1 MLRQWFRMNIQWG
14 SKTWEVLVALL
25 VIFILAYGGF
35 VTFMD
40 LINGHPLWW
49 YNLSFILFALSS
61 IGLLLLVREAKAA
74 SDNVTKYGR
83 HPDYD
88 KYLKTATDVPMQA
101 EGQGGASEL
110 TELTDSYE
118 KDYY

>member
-1 MLRQWFRMNIQWG
+1 MTRQWFRMNIQWG

-35 VTFMD
+35 VAVMD

-61 IGLLLLVREAKAA
+61 IGLLLLVKEAKAA
-74 SDNVTKYGR
+74 SDNISKYGR
-83 HPDYD
+83 NPDYD
-88 KYLKTATDVPMQA
+88 KYLKTATSVETEADD
-101 EGQGGASEL
+101 QGGQSEL
-110 TELTDSYE
+110 AEIADNYRQ
-118 KDYY
+118 DNV